1 MISEKRTPV
10 VSLILIAANIGAAFA
25 LTLQPE
31 LVERFGFVPAR
42 PEVIAALTCLFL
54 HANLMHLLGNMIF
67 LAAAGPAAEAA
78 VGPVRF
84 FGSYLACGLL
94 GVAAHWALAGNP
106 EGPLIGASGA
116 VAGCAA
122 LAAVRFYRVRVP
134 LAPKLSV
141 SVLAVV
147 GLWIVLQGV
156 GALVKIGDQAAGV
169 SYWAHLGGAAAGLLL
184 ALAFRTQKAADL
196 EISRSVV
203 GELSGRSPA
212 AHLAA
217 TEQHLKEHPEDLA
230 ARLDRADTLAA
241 LGEVANARKAFQEAF
256 GGATDAQQ
264 VGIAA
269 RAARANCCEAIP
281 LARRTLL
288 AERLRSQDEN
298 ACAGKLLESVVMDA
312 ASSDQR
318 PEAMLALAELR
329 RAEDPQSAQ
338 QLIDELFRS
347 YPLHPAADIA
357 RARGLAR

>member
-1 MISEKRTPV
+1 MISQKRTPV
-10 VSLILIAANIGAAFA
+10 VSLILIAANIGAAFV

-31 LVERFGFVPAR
+31 LVQRFGFVPAQ
-42 PEVIAALTCLFL
+42 PDVLAALTCLFL
-54 HANLMHLLGNMIF
+54 HANLVHLLGNMIF

-94 GVAAHWALAGNP
+94 GVAAHWALSANP
-106 EGPLIGASGA
+106 GEPLIGASGA

-134 LAPKLSV
+134 LAPKVSV

-184 ALAFRTQKAADL
+184 ALAFRTQKAADFEL
-196 EISRSVV
+196 SKSAV

-217 TEQHLKEHPEDLA
+217 TEQHLKDHPDDLTA
-230 ARLDRADTLAA
+230 KLDRADALVA
-241 LGEVANARKAFQEAF
+241 LGEMANARKAFHEAF
-256 GGATDAQQ
+256 EAATDSQQ
-264 VGIAA
+264 VAVTA
-269 RAARANCCEAIP
+269 RAVKANCCEAIP
-281 LARRTLL
+281 VARRTLL
-288 AERLRSQDEN
+288 AERLRFQEDQV
-298 ACAGKLLESVVMDA
+298 CAGKLLESVVMDA
-312 ASSDQR
+312 SSNDQR
-318 PEAMLALAELR
+318 PEAILALAELR
-329 RAEDPQSAQ
+329 RDEDPQSAQ

-347 YPLHPAADIA
+347 YPLHPAADVA